1 MVSFILKRI
10 ASGISVLV
18 AISFF
23 TYCLLYFSSANIARN
38 ILGEYASQAQVQAK
52 EIELGLHRP
61 LLTRFFEWAGNAVQ
75 GDFGTSW
82 FTSEPVVSAITTRLP
97 ITLTLVIVSIV
108 CIAVVAT
115 LLGMAAAVKR
125 GWIDRLVQGAAVV
138 GDAIPDFVLAIVLVS
153 VFAISLKFF
162 PATSSISPDAGAEAW
177 VASMTLPVIAL
188 LINGIASIAQQIRSA
203 VIKQLEKDYVRTLRS
218 RGISERE
225 ILFKH
230 VLRSAAPAG
239 LTVLSLK
246 FVGML
251 GGVVI
256 IEQIF
261 ALPGMGALAVQSTS
275 TGDIPLVM
283 GVVLYTVIIVII
295 VNLLVDLINGWL
307 NPKVRVS

>member
-61 LLTRFFEWAGNAVQ
+61 LLSRFFEWAGNAVQ
-75 GDFGTSW
+75 GDFGASW

-97 ITLTLVIVSIV
+97 VTLTLVIVSIV
-108 CIAVVAT
+108 CIAIIAT
-115 LLGMAAAVKR
+115 LLGTAAAVKR

-138 GDAIPDFVLAIVLVS
+138 GDAIPDFVLAIVLVA
-153 VFAISLKFF
+153 VFAINLKIF
-162 PATSSISPDAGAEAW
+162 PATSSISPDAGSAAW

-218 RGISERE
+218 RGIPEWE

-275 TGDIPLVM
+275 QGDIPLVM

>member
-1 MVSFILKRI
+1 MVTFILKRI
-10 ASGISVLV
+10 VSGISVLV
-18 AISFF
+18 AISFVTF
-23 TYCLLYFSSANIARN
+23 CLLYFSSANIARN
-38 ILGEYASQAQVQAK
+38 ILGESASPEQVSAK
-52 EIELGLHRP
+52 EVELGLHRP
-61 LLTRFFEWAGNAVQ
+61 LLTRFFEWAGNALH
-75 GDFGTSW
+75 GDFGVSW
-82 FTSEPVVSAITTRLP
+82 FTSEPVISALTTRLP
-97 ITLTLVIVSIV
+97 ITLTLVIVSII
-108 CIAVVAT
+108 CIAIVAT
-115 LLGMAAAVKR
+115 LLGIAAAVKR
-125 GWIDRLVQGAAVV
+125 GWIDRMVQGAAVL

-153 VFAISLKFF
+153 VFAISLKWF
-162 PATSSISPDAGAEAW
+162 PATSSIAPDAGSSAW

-225 ILFKH
+225 IIFKH

-275 TGDIPLVM
+275 QGDIPLVM

>member
-1 MVSFILKRI
+1 MVPFILKRI
-10 ASGISVLV
+10 VSGLSVLV

-23 TYCLLYFSSANIARN
+23 TFLLLYYSSTNIARN
-38 ILGEYASQAQVQAK
+38 ILGEFASQEQVAAK
-52 EIELGLHRP
+52 EAELGLDRP
-61 LLTRFFEWAGNAVQ
+61 LLVRFFEWAGQAVQ
-75 GDFGTSW
+75 GNFGASW
-82 FTSEPVVSAITTRLP
+82 FNSEPVVAAITTRLP
-97 ITLTLVIVSIV
+97 ITLTLVITAMI
-108 CIAVVAT
+108 CITIVAT
-115 LLGMAAAVKR
+115 LLGLAAAVKR
-125 GWIDRLVQGAAVV
+125 GRIDKLVQGAAVA
-138 GDAIPDFVLAIVLVS
+138 GDAIPDFVLGIFLVA
-153 VFAISLKFF
+153 VFAINLKLF
-162 PATSSISPDAGAEAW
+162 PATSSISPDAGTAAW

-188 LINGIASIAQQIRSA
+188 LINGVASVAQQVRSA

-218 RGISERE
+218 RGIPEWE

-275 TGDIPLVM
+275 MGDIPLVM

>member
-108 CIAVVAT
+108 CIAIVAT

-177 VASMTLPVIAL
+177 AASMTLPVIAL

-218 RGISERE
+218 RGIPERE

>member
-10 ASGISVLV
+10 VSGISVLV

-38 ILGEYASQAQVQAK
+38 ILGEFASQEQVAAK
-52 EIELGLHRP
+52 EIELGLDRP
-61 LLTRFFEWAGNAVQ
+61 LLVRFFEWAGQAVQ
-75 GDFGTSW
+75 GNFGSSW
-82 FTSEPVVSAITTRLP
+82 FNSEPVIGALTTRLP
-97 ITLTLVIVSIV
+97 ITLTLVIISMI
-108 CIAVVAT
+108 CITIVAT

-125 GWIDRLVQGAAVV
+125 GWIDKLVQGAAVV
-138 GDAIPDFVLAIVLVS
+138 GDAIPDFVLGIILVA
-153 VFAISLKFF
+153 VFAINLQLF
-162 PATSSISPDAGAEAW
+162 PATSSISPDAGSAAW

-188 LINGIASIAQQIRSA
+188 LINGVASVAQQVRSA

-218 RGISERE
+218 RGIPEWE

-239 LTVLSLK
+239 MTVLSLK

-275 TGDIPLVM
+275 MGDIPLVM

>member
-1 MVSFILKRI
+1 MVTFILKRI
-10 ASGISVLV
+10 VSGISVLV

-23 TYCLLYFSSANIARN
+23 TYCLLYFSGTNIARN
-38 ILGEYASQAQVQAK
+38 ILGEFASQEQVAAK
-52 EIELGLHRP
+52 EVELGLDRP
-61 LLTRFFEWAGNAVQ
+61 LLVRFMEWAGQAVQ
-75 GDFGTSW
+75 GNFGSSW
-82 FTSEPVVSAITTRLP
+82 FNSEPVIGAISTRLP
-97 ITLTLVIVSIV
+97 ITLTLVITAML
-108 CIAVVAT
+108 CITIVAT

-125 GWIDRLVQGAAVV
+125 GWIDKLVQGAAVA
-138 GDAIPDFVLAIVLVS
+138 GDAIPDFVLGIVLVA
-153 VFAISLKFF
+153 VFAINLQYF
-162 PATSSISPDAGAEAW
+162 PATSSISPGSGINIW

-188 LINGIASIAQQIRSA
+188 LINGVASVAQQVRSA

-218 RGISERE
+218 RGIPEWE

-275 TGDIPLVM
+275 MGDIPLVM

>member
-97 ITLTLVIVSIV
+97 ITLTLVVVSIV

>member
-1 MVSFILKRI
+1 MVSFIFKRLV
-10 ASGISVLV
+10 SGISVLV

-38 ILGEYASQAQVQAK
+38 ILGEFASQEQVAAK
-52 EIELGLHRP
+52 EVELGLDRP
-61 LLTRFFEWAGNAVQ
+61 LLVRFFDWAGHAIQ

-82 FTSEPVVSAITTRLP
+82 FNSEPVVAAITTRLP

-108 CIAVVAT
+108 FITIVAT

-125 GWIDRLVQGAAVV
+125 GWIDKLVQGAAVV
-138 GDAIPDFVLAIVLVS
+138 GDAIPDFILGIILVA
-153 VFAISLKFF
+153 VFAINLQFF
-162 PATSSISPDAGAEAW
+162 PATSSISPDAGAQAW
-177 VASMTLPVIAL
+177 VASLTLPVIAL
-188 LINGIASIAQQIRSA
+188 LINGVASVAQQVRSA

-218 RGISERE
+218 RGIPEWE

-239 LTVLSLK
+239 LTILSLK

-275 TGDIPLVM
+275 MGDIPLVM
-283 GVVLYTVIIVII
+283 GVVLYTVVIVII

>member
-10 ASGISVLV
+10 VSGISVLV

-23 TYCLLYFSSANIARN
+23 TYCLLYFSSTNIARN
-38 ILGEYASQAQVQAK
+38 ILGEFASQEQVAAK
-52 EIELGLHRP
+52 EVELGLDRP
-61 LLTRFFEWAGNAVQ
+61 LLVRFFEWAGQAVQ
-75 GDFGTSW
+75 GNFGASW
-82 FTSEPVVSAITTRLP
+82 FNSEPVIGAITTRLP
-97 ITLTLVIVSIV
+97 ITLTLVVV
-108 CIAVVAT
+108 AMLCITIVAT
-115 LLGMAAAVKR
+115 LLGMAAAIKR
-125 GWIDRLVQGAAVV
+125 GWIDRLVQGAAVL
-138 GDAIPDFVLAIVLVS
+138 GDAIPDFVLGIVLVA
-153 VFAISLKFF
+153 VFAINLHFF
-162 PATSSISPDAGAEAW
+162 PATSSISPDAGMNAW

-188 LINGIASIAQQIRSA
+188 LINGVASVAQQVRSA
-203 VIKQLEKDYVRTLRS
+203 VIKQMERDYVRTLRS
-218 RGISERE
+218 RGIPEWE

-230 VLRSAAPAG
+230 VLRSAAPAA

-275 TGDIPLVM
+275 MGDIPLVM
-283 GVVLYTVIIVII
+283 GVVLYTVVIVII